1 MGLILGALVL
11 VLLCCGFFAA
21 AKALGA
27 DDGQD

>member
-27 DDGQD
+27 DKDGR